1 MYAIKTDN
9 LTKMYGKFVAVDGVS
24 MEVPMGTITG
34 LVGKNGAGKTTLM
47 RILAGLIYPNSGTYN
62 LLEGEQ
68 SSKNKVSAI
77 IETPSLHLSMTV
89 KDNLIMQAKLLQVD
103 LADNKVDQLLEIVD
117 LARAKNQ
124 KAKSLSLGMKQRLSI
139 GMCLVNQPQLIL
151 LDEPTNGLDPQG
163 IKDMR
168 ELFLRINSQYG
179 VTLLISSHLLDEL
192 SKFATHYI
200 FMDKGKIVKCAEASQ
215 LEGIAGTITRIVVD
229 DMAKAV
235 AILKE
240 NKYTGT
246 AENGRIDIKS
256 SVDPTAIILLL
267 ANNGVKVHS
276 IHTIG
281 DNLEDFYLALV
292 GGGNND

>member
-9 LTKMYGKFVAVDGVS
+9 LTKLYGKFAAVNGVS
-24 MEVPMGTITG
+24 VEVPMGSITG

-47 RILAGLIYPNSGTYN
+47 RIIAGLIFPNSGTFH
-62 LLEGEQ
+62 LLEGE
-68 SSKNKVSAI
+68 SCKNKVSAI
-77 IETPSLHLSMTV
+77 IETPSIHLSMTV
-89 KDNLIMQAKLLQVD
+89 KDNLILQAKLLQVN
-103 LADNKVDQLLEIVD
+103 LTDNKIDQLLDIVD
-117 LARAKNQ
+117 LTRAKDQ

-163 IKDMR
+163 IKEMR

-179 VTLLISSHLLDEL
+179 TTLLISSHLLDEL

-200 FMDKGKIVKCAEASQ
+200 FMDKGKIVKCLDARQ
-215 LEGIAGTITRIVVD
+215 LEGVGGTTTRIVVD
-229 DMAKAV
+229 DMEKAV

-240 NKYTGT
+240 NKYSGT

-267 ANNGVKVHS
+267 ANNGVKVNS

-281 DNLEDFYLALV
+281 DNLEDFYIALV
-292 GGGNND
+292 GGDNNA